1 MPILRLKCLQ
11 TLAEILSEREM
22 ICHLMENILDEAT
35 RPWGVKVERVEIKVK
50 HIGESHYWALGIS
63 GNILGWTGQVHSF
76 IGTLLATALYNF
88 LLKDPLRQ
96 FIQCFCFLEGRFC
109 LAQCQAVRGD

>member
-1 MPILRLKCLQ
+1 MFADSGRNFIR
-11 TLAEILSEREM
+11 ARNDLS
-22 ICHLMENILDEAT
+22 LDGEHPRRGNSAMGCQGGEGRDKGKT
-35 RPWGVKVERVEIKVK
+35 SESRVT
-50 HIGESHYWALGIS
+50 ALLGIS

-96 FIQCFCFLEGRFC
+96 FIQCFCFLEGCFC
-109 LAQCQAVRGD
+109 LAQCQAVRED